1 MGKIVRYEL
10 SNGKSFRAYIPD
22 NATNDTPVFY
32 YSYVVGSNISSDK
45 LWQGYEQ
52 DMLEQNPNSII
63 IIPEDT
69 QLVVGTSNPQT
80 HLYQNDAMEAISIIE
95 KDLNI
100 ETSQFTNG
108 GFSAGFGFAVRTLAH
123 YLEENPDAERQ
134 ALIAVDGV
142 MNDTTNIQTSELEA
156 LKENNT
162 IILSYTQQ
170 KNHQYQARKLGS
182 TGLPILY
189 VVDPTVP
196 ENTPDSMYWGIHD
209 YMTKNFF
216 ASGLYEDLINFI
228 NGKGELPEGFSYR
241 YYDPKTGKIIEI
253 DASNAS
259 EILGITPYEIPTITS
274 FTDISSLK
282 DFTIRSSNETFEKHL
297 NSIKD
302 SIVSSNILSSSNN
315 PSFTSTTKVPNNIPS
330 ITSNFFN
337 TTESLLTKLANDI
350 LQFSR
355 ISVKY
360 KELDESLNNISNN
373 LNEEESNK
381 NIQLSEDTY
390 SKKDDTTTTTTNNWT
405 TTTTNTNT
413 ESTYTNYT
421 NTNNYSDY
429 TNYNS
434 TSNNIETP
442 KEEIK
447 PTDRENYFPEYN
459 KLYSDDNKIVL
470 EYTEDK
476 TAHKVI
482 IHIDNDKIIGID
494 HYYDYQSSTKAEL
507 AKSLILQEYIGNQNI
522 EQLIQKDQYIKI
534 SFKEEMYANLTI
546 DKLKELYYPNYKEI
560 KNTEV

>member
-32 YSYVVGSNISSDK
+32 YSYVVGSNISTDK

-52 DMLEQNPNSII
+52 NMLEQNPNSIV

-69 QLVVGTSNPQT
+69 QLVVGTSNPAS

-100 ETSQFTNG
+100 KTSQFTNG
-108 GFSAGFGFAVRTLAH
+108 GFSAGFGFSVRTLAH
-123 YLEENPDAERQ
+123 YLEENPNAERQ

-170 KNHQYQARKLGS
+170 KNHQYQARKLES

-196 ENTPDSMYWGIHD
+196 ENTPDNLYWGIHD

-216 ASGLYEDLINFI
+216 SSGLYEDLINFI
-228 NGKGELPEGFSYR
+228 NGKGELPKEFSYR
-241 YYDPKTGKIIEI
+241 YYDPKTGKIIAL

-259 EILGITPYEIPTITS
+259 EILGITPYEIPTINS
-274 FTDISSLK
+274 LEDIASLK

-297 NSIKD
+297 NNIKD
-302 SIVSSNILSSSNN
+302 SIVSSNILSASSNL
-315 PSFTSTTKVPNNIPS
+315 SFNSTTKVPSGIPS
-330 ITSNFFN
+330 ITENFFS
-337 TTESLLTKLANDI
+337 TSTSLLTKLSKDI
-350 LQFSR
+350 LEFSN

-360 KELDESLNNISNN
+360 KEVDKELDNIANNINDKTDID
-373 LNEEESNK
+373 K
-381 NIQLSEDTY
+381 NIEQSKEIYSNEDKIKDTPENNPTNWVNINQY
-390 SKKDDTTTTTTNNWT
+390 SGNNAG
-405 TTTTNTNT
+405 
-413 ESTYTNYT
+413 
-421 NTNNYSDY
+421 DY
-429 TNYNS
+429 V
-434 TSNNIETP
+434 NNITYIPTDNIDNKQETI
-442 KEEIK
+442 IK
-447 PTDRENYFPEYN
+447 GTDRENYFPKYDE
-459 KLYSDDNKIVL
+459 LYSDDSKVVL

-476 TAHKVI
+476 TSHKVI
-482 IHIDNDKIIGID
+482 IHIEKDKIIGID
-494 HYYDYQSSTKAEL
+494 HYYDYQTSKKAEL
-507 AKSLILQEYIGNQNI
+507 AKSLILQEYVGNQHI

-534 SFKEEMYANLTI
+534 SFKEEMFSNLTI
-546 DKLKELYYPNYKEI
+546 TELKEQYYSKYKELI

>member
-32 YSYVVGSNISSDK
+32 YSYVVGSNISTDK

-52 DMLEQNPNSII
+52 NMLEQNPNSIV

-69 QLVVGTSNPQT
+69 QLVVGTSNPAS

-100 ETSQFTNG
+100 KTSQFTNG
-108 GFSAGFGFAVRTLAH
+108 GFSAGFGFSVRTLAH
-123 YLEENPDAERQ
+123 YLEENPNAERQ

-170 KNHQYQARKLGS
+170 KNHQYQARKLES

-196 ENTPDSMYWGIHD
+196 ENTPDNLYWGIHD

-216 ASGLYEDLINFI
+216 SSGLYEDLINFI
-228 NGKGELPEGFSYR
+228 NGKGELPKEFSYR
-241 YYDPKTGKIIEI
+241 YYDPKTGKIIAL

-259 EILGITPYEIPTITS
+259 EILGITPYEIPTINS
-274 FTDISSLK
+274 LEDIASLK

-297 NSIKD
+297 NNIKD
-302 SIVSSNILSSSNN
+302 SIVSSNILSASSNL
-315 PSFTSTTKVPNNIPS
+315 SFNSTTKVPSGIPS
-330 ITSNFFN
+330 ITENFFS
-337 TTESLLTKLANDI
+337 TTTSLLTKLSKDI
-350 LQFSR
+350 LEFSN

-360 KELDESLNNISNN
+360 KEVDKELDNIANNINDKTDID
-373 LNEEESNK
+373 K
-381 NIQLSEDTY
+381 NIEQSKEIYSNEDKIKDTPENNPTNWVNINQY
-390 SKKDDTTTTTTNNWT
+390 SGNNAG
-405 TTTTNTNT
+405 
-413 ESTYTNYT
+413 
-421 NTNNYSDY
+421 DY
-429 TNYNS
+429 V
-434 TSNNIETP
+434 NNITYIPTDNIDNKQETI
-442 KEEIK
+442 IK
-447 PTDRENYFPEYN
+447 GTDRENYFPKYDE
-459 KLYSDDNKIVL
+459 LYSDDSKVVL

-476 TAHKVI
+476 TSHKVI
-482 IHIDNDKIIGID
+482 IHIEKDKIIGID
-494 HYYDYQSSTKAEL
+494 HYYDYQTSKKAEL
-507 AKSLILQEYIGNQNI
+507 AKSLILQEYIGNQHI

-534 SFKEEMYANLTI
+534 SFKEEMFSNLTI
-546 DKLKELYYPNYKEI
+546 TELKEQYYSKYKELI

>member
-32 YSYVVGSNISSDK
+32 YSYVVGSNISTDK

-52 DMLEQNPNSII
+52 NMLEQNPNSIV

-69 QLVVGTSNPQT
+69 QLVVGTSNPAS

-100 ETSQFTNG
+100 KTSQFTNG
-108 GFSAGFGFAVRTLAH
+108 GFSAGFGFSVRTLAH
-123 YLEENPDAERQ
+123 YLEENPNAERQ

-170 KNHQYQARKLGS
+170 KNHQYQARKLES

-196 ENTPDSMYWGIHD
+196 ENTPDNLYWGIHD

-216 ASGLYEDLINFI
+216 SSGLYEDLINFI
-228 NGKGELPEGFSYR
+228 NGKGELPKEFSYR
-241 YYDPKTGKIIEI
+241 YYDPKTGKIIAL

-259 EILGITPYEIPTITS
+259 EILGITPYEIPTINS
-274 FTDISSLK
+274 LEDIASLK

-297 NSIKD
+297 NNIKD
-302 SIVSSNILSSSNN
+302 SIVSSNILSASSNL
-315 PSFTSTTKVPNNIPS
+315 SFNSTTKVPSGIPS
-330 ITSNFFN
+330 ITENFFS
-337 TTESLLTKLANDI
+337 TTTSLLTKLSKDI
-350 LQFSR
+350 LEFSN

-360 KELDESLNNISNN
+360 KEVDKELDNIANNINDKTDID
-373 LNEEESNK
+373 K
-381 NIQLSEDTY
+381 NIEQSKEIYSNED
-390 SKKDDTTTTTTNNWT
+390 KIKDTTENNPTNWVNI
-405 TTTTNTNT
+405 NQY
-413 ESTYTNYT
+413 SG
-421 NTNNYSDY
+421 NNAGDY
-429 TNYNS
+429 V
-434 TSNNIETP
+434 NNITYIPTDNIDNKQETI
-442 KEEIK
+442 IK
-447 PTDRENYFPEYN
+447 GTDRENYFPKYDE
-459 KLYSDDNKIVL
+459 LYSDDSKVVL

-476 TAHKVI
+476 TSHKVI
-482 IHIDNDKIIGID
+482 IHIEKDKIIGID
-494 HYYDYQSSTKAEL
+494 HYYDYQTSKKAEL
-507 AKSLILQEYIGNQNI
+507 AKSLILQEYVGNQHI

-534 SFKEEMYANLTI
+534 SFKEEMFSNLTI
-546 DKLKELYYPNYKEI
+546 TELKEQYYSKYKELI

>member
-32 YSYVVGSNISSDK
+32 YSYVVGSNISTDK

-52 DMLEQNPNSII
+52 NMLEQNPNSIV

-69 QLVVGTSNPQT
+69 QLVVGTSNPAS

-100 ETSQFTNG
+100 KTSQFTNG
-108 GFSAGFGFAVRTLAH
+108 GFSAGFGFSVRTLAH
-123 YLEENPDAERQ
+123 YLEENPNAERQ

-170 KNHQYQARKLGS
+170 KNHQYQARKLES

-196 ENTPDSMYWGIHD
+196 ENTPDNLYWGIHD

-216 ASGLYEDLINFI
+216 SSGLYEDLLNFI
-228 NGKGELPEGFSYR
+228 NGKGELPKEFSYR
-241 YYDPKTGKIIEI
+241 YYDPKTGKIIAL

-259 EILGITPYEIPTITS
+259 EILGITPYEIPTINS
-274 FTDISSLK
+274 LEDIASLK

-297 NSIKD
+297 NNIKD
-302 SIVSSNILSSSNN
+302 SIVSSNILSASSNL
-315 PSFTSTTKVPNNIPS
+315 SFNSTTKVPSGIPS
-330 ITSNFFN
+330 ITENFFS
-337 TTESLLTKLANDI
+337 TTTSLLTKLSKDI
-350 LQFSR
+350 LEFSN

-360 KELDESLNNISNN
+360 KEVDKELDNIANNINDKTDID
-373 LNEEESNK
+373 K
-381 NIQLSEDTY
+381 NIEQSKEIYSNEDKIKDTPENNPTNWVNINQY
-390 SKKDDTTTTTTNNWT
+390 SGNNT
-405 TTTTNTNT
+405 G
-413 ESTYTNYT
+413 
-421 NTNNYSDY
+421 DY
-429 TNYNS
+429 V
-434 TSNNIETP
+434 NNITYIPTDNIDNKQETI
-442 KEEIK
+442 IK
-447 PTDRENYFPEYN
+447 GTDRENYFPKYDE
-459 KLYSDDNKIVL
+459 LYSDDSKVVL

-476 TAHKVI
+476 TSHKVI
-482 IHIDNDKIIGID
+482 IHIEKDKIIGID
-494 HYYDYQSSTKAEL
+494 HYYDYQTSKKAEL
-507 AKSLILQEYIGNQNI
+507 AKSLILQEYIGNQHI
-522 EQLIQKDQYIKI
+522 EQLIQKDRYIKI
-534 SFKEEMYANLTI
+534 SFKEEMFSNLTI
-546 DKLKELYYPNYKEI
+546 TELKEQYYSKYKELI

>member
-32 YSYVVGSNISSDK
+32 YSYVVGSNISTDK

-52 DMLEQNPNSII
+52 NMLEQNPNSIV

-69 QLVVGTSNPQT
+69 QLVVGTSNPAS

-100 ETSQFTNG
+100 KTSQFTNG
-108 GFSAGFGFAVRTLAH
+108 GFSAGFGFSVRTLAH
-123 YLEENPDAERQ
+123 YLEENPNAERQ

-170 KNHQYQARKLGS
+170 KNHQYQARKLES

-196 ENTPDSMYWGIHD
+196 ENTPDNLYWGIHD

-216 ASGLYEDLINFI
+216 SSGLYEDLINFI
-228 NGKGELPEGFSYR
+228 NGKGELPKEFSYR
-241 YYDPKTGKIIEI
+241 YYDPKTGKIIAL

-259 EILGITPYEIPTITS
+259 EILGITPYEIPTINS
-274 FTDISSLK
+274 LEDIASLK

-297 NSIKD
+297 NNIKD
-302 SIVSSNILSSSNN
+302 SIVSSNILSASSNL
-315 PSFTSTTKVPNNIPS
+315 SFNSTTKVPSGIPS
-330 ITSNFFN
+330 ITENFFS
-337 TTESLLTKLANDI
+337 TTTSLLTKLSKDI
-350 LQFSR
+350 LEFSN

-360 KELDESLNNISNN
+360 KEVDKELDNIANNINDKTDID
-373 LNEEESNK
+373 K
-381 NIQLSEDTY
+381 NIEQSKEIYSNEDKIKDTPENNPTNWVNINQY
-390 SKKDDTTTTTTNNWT
+390 SGNNT
-405 TTTTNTNT
+405 G
-413 ESTYTNYT
+413 
-421 NTNNYSDY
+421 DY
-429 TNYNS
+429 V
-434 TSNNIETP
+434 NNITYIPTDNIDNKQETI
-442 KEEIK
+442 IK
-447 PTDRENYFPEYN
+447 GTDRENYFPKYDE
-459 KLYSDDNKIVL
+459 LYSDDSKVVL

-476 TAHKVI
+476 TSHKVI
-482 IHIDNDKIIGID
+482 IHIEKDKIIGID
-494 HYYDYQSSTKAEL
+494 HYYDYQTSKKAEL
-507 AKSLILQEYIGNQNI
+507 AKSLILQEYIGNQHI
-522 EQLIQKDQYIKI
+522 EQLIQKDRYIKI
-534 SFKEEMYANLTI
+534 SFKEEMFSNLTI
-546 DKLKELYYPNYKEI
+546 TELKEQYYSKYKELI

>member
-32 YSYVVGSNISSDK
+32 YSYVVGSNISTDK

-52 DMLEQNPNSII
+52 NMLEQNPNSIV

-69 QLVVGTSNPQT
+69 QLVVGTSNPAS

-100 ETSQFTNG
+100 KTSQFTNG
-108 GFSAGFGFAVRTLAH
+108 GFSAGFGFSVRTLAH
-123 YLEENPDAERQ
+123 YLEENPNAERQ

-170 KNHQYQARKLGS
+170 KNHQYQARKLES

-196 ENTPDSMYWGIHD
+196 ENTPDNLYWGIHD

-216 ASGLYEDLINFI
+216 SSGLYEDLINFI
-228 NGKGELPEGFSYR
+228 NGKGELPKEFSYR
-241 YYDPKTGKIIEI
+241 YYDPKTGKIIAL

-259 EILGITPYEIPTITS
+259 EILGITPYEIPTINS
-274 FTDISSLK
+274 LEDIASLK

-297 NSIKD
+297 NNIKD
-302 SIVSSNILSSSNN
+302 SIVSSNILSASSNL
-315 PSFTSTTKVPNNIPS
+315 SFNSTTKVPSGIPS
-330 ITSNFFN
+330 ITENFFS
-337 TTESLLTKLANDI
+337 TTTSLLTKLSKDI
-350 LQFSR
+350 LEFSN

-360 KELDESLNNISNN
+360 KEVDKELDNIANNINDKTDID
-373 LNEEESNK
+373 K
-381 NIQLSEDTY
+381 NIEQSKEIYSNEDKIKDTPENNPTNWININQY
-390 SKKDDTTTTTTNNWT
+390 SGNNT
-405 TTTTNTNT
+405 G
-413 ESTYTNYT
+413 
-421 NTNNYSDY
+421 DY
-429 TNYNS
+429 V
-434 TSNNIETP
+434 NNITYIPTDNIDNKQETI
-442 KEEIK
+442 IK
-447 PTDRENYFPEYN
+447 GTDRENYFPKYDE
-459 KLYSDDNKIVL
+459 LYSDDSKVVL

-476 TAHKVI
+476 TSHKVI
-482 IHIDNDKIIGID
+482 IHIEKDKIIGID
-494 HYYDYQSSTKAEL
+494 HYYDYQTSKKAEL
-507 AKSLILQEYIGNQNI
+507 AKSLILQEYIGNQHI

-534 SFKEEMYANLTI
+534 SFKEEMFSNLTI
-546 DKLKELYYPNYKEI
+546 TELKEQYYSKYKELI

>member
-32 YSYVVGSNISSDK
+32 YSYVVGSNISTDK

-52 DMLEQNPNSII
+52 NMLEQNPNSIV

-69 QLVVGTSNPQT
+69 QLVVGTSNPAS

-100 ETSQFTNG
+100 KTSQFTNG
-108 GFSAGFGFAVRTLAH
+108 GFSAGFGFSVRTLAH
-123 YLEENPDAERQ
+123 YLEENPNAERQ

-170 KNHQYQARKLGS
+170 KNHQYQARKLES

-196 ENTPDSMYWGIHD
+196 ENTPDNLYWGIHD

-216 ASGLYEDLINFI
+216 SSGLYEDLINFI
-228 NGKGELPEGFSYR
+228 NGKGELPKEFSYR
-241 YYDPKTGKIIEI
+241 YYDPKTGKIIAL

-259 EILGITPYEIPTITS
+259 EILGITPYEIPTINS
-274 FTDISSLK
+274 LEDIASLK

-297 NSIKD
+297 NNIKD
-302 SIVSSNILSSSNN
+302 SIVSSNILSASSNL
-315 PSFTSTTKVPNNIPS
+315 SFNSTTKVPSGIPS
-330 ITSNFFN
+330 ITENFFS
-337 TTESLLTKLANDI
+337 TTTSLLTKLSKDI
-350 LQFSR
+350 LEFSN

-360 KELDESLNNISNN
+360 KEVDKELDNIANNINDKTDID
-373 LNEEESNK
+373 K
-381 NIQLSEDTY
+381 NIEQSKEIYSNEDKIKDTPENNPTNWININQY
-390 SKKDDTTTTTTNNWT
+390 SGNNAG
-405 TTTTNTNT
+405 
-413 ESTYTNYT
+413 
-421 NTNNYSDY
+421 DY
-429 TNYNS
+429 V
-434 TSNNIETP
+434 NNITYIPTDNIDNKQETI
-442 KEEIK
+442 IK
-447 PTDRENYFPEYN
+447 GTDRENYFPKYDE
-459 KLYSDDNKIVL
+459 LYSDDSKVVL

-476 TAHKVI
+476 TSHKVI
-482 IHIDNDKIIGID
+482 IHIEKDKIIGID
-494 HYYDYQSSTKAEL
+494 HYYDYQTSKKAEL
-507 AKSLILQEYIGNQNI
+507 AKSLILQEYVGNQHI

-534 SFKEEMYANLTI
+534 SFKEEMFSNLTI
-546 DKLKELYYPNYKEI
+546 TELKEQYYSKYKELI

>member
-22 NATNDTPVFY
+22 NATNDTTVFY
-32 YSYVVGSNISSDK
+32 YSYVVGSNISTDK

-52 DMLEQNPNSII
+52 NMLEQNPNSIV

-69 QLVVGTSNPQT
+69 QLVVGTSNPAS

-100 ETSQFTNG
+100 KTSQFTNG
-108 GFSAGFGFAVRTLAH
+108 GFSAGFGFSVRTLAH
-123 YLEENPDAERQ
+123 YLEENPNAERQ

-170 KNHQYQARKLGS
+170 KNHQYQARKLES

-196 ENTPDSMYWGIHD
+196 ENTPDNLYWGIHD

-216 ASGLYEDLINFI
+216 SSGLYEDLINFI
-228 NGKGELPEGFSYR
+228 NGKGELPKEFSYR
-241 YYDPKTGKIIEI
+241 YYDPKTGKIIAL

-259 EILGITPYEIPTITS
+259 EILGITPYEIPTINS
-274 FTDISSLK
+274 LEDIASLK

-297 NSIKD
+297 NNIKD
-302 SIVSSNILSSSNN
+302 SIVSSNILSASSNL
-315 PSFTSTTKVPNNIPS
+315 SFNSTTKVPSGIPS
-330 ITSNFFN
+330 ITENFFS
-337 TTESLLTKLANDI
+337 TTTSLLTKLSKDI
-350 LQFSR
+350 LEFSN

-360 KELDESLNNISNN
+360 KEVDKELDNIANNINDKTDID
-373 LNEEESNK
+373 K
-381 NIQLSEDTY
+381 NIEQSKEIYSNEDKIKDTPENNPTNWVNINQY
-390 SKKDDTTTTTTNNWT
+390 SGNNAG
-405 TTTTNTNT
+405 
-413 ESTYTNYT
+413 
-421 NTNNYSDY
+421 DY
-429 TNYNS
+429 V
-434 TSNNIETP
+434 NNITYIPTDNIDNKQETI
-442 KEEIK
+442 IK
-447 PTDRENYFPEYN
+447 GTDRENYFPKYDE
-459 KLYSDDNKIVL
+459 LYSDDSKVVL

-476 TAHKVI
+476 TSHKVI
-482 IHIDNDKIIGID
+482 IHIEKDKIIGID
-494 HYYDYQSSTKAEL
+494 HYYDYQTSKKAEL
-507 AKSLILQEYIGNQNI
+507 AKSLILQEYVGNQHI

-534 SFKEEMYANLTI
+534 SFKEEMFSNLTI
-546 DKLKELYYPNYKEI
+546 TELKEQYYSKYKELI

>member
-32 YSYVVGSNISSDK
+32 YSYVVGSNISTDK

-52 DMLEQNPNSII
+52 NMLEQNPNSIV

-69 QLVVGTSNPQT
+69 QLVVGTSNPAS

-100 ETSQFTNG
+100 KTSQFTNG
-108 GFSAGFGFAVRTLAH
+108 GFSAGFGFSVRTLAH
-123 YLEENPDAERQ
+123 YLEENPNAERQ

-170 KNHQYQARKLGS
+170 KNHQYQARKLES

-196 ENTPDSMYWGIHD
+196 ENTPDNLYWGIHD

-216 ASGLYEDLINFI
+216 SSGLYEDLINFI
-228 NGKGELPEGFSYR
+228 NGKGELPKEFSYR
-241 YYDPKTGKIIEI
+241 YYDPKTGKIIAL

-259 EILGITPYEIPTITS
+259 EILGITPYEIPTINS
-274 FTDISSLK
+274 LEDIASLK

-297 NSIKD
+297 NNIKD
-302 SIVSSNILSSSNN
+302 SIVSSNILSASSNL
-315 PSFTSTTKVPNNIPS
+315 SFNSTTKVPSGIPS
-330 ITSNFFN
+330 ITENFFS
-337 TTESLLTKLANDI
+337 TTTSLLTKLSKDI
-350 LQFSR
+350 LEFSN

-360 KELDESLNNISNN
+360 KEVDKELDNIANNINDKTDID
-373 LNEEESNK
+373 K
-381 NIQLSEDTY
+381 NIEQSKEIYSNED
-390 SKKDDTTTTTTNNWT
+390 KIKDTTENNPTNWVNINQYSGN
-405 TTTTNTNT
+405 NTG
-413 ESTYTNYT
+413 
-421 NTNNYSDY
+421 DY
-429 TNYNS
+429 V
-434 TSNNIETP
+434 NNITYIPTDNIDNKQETI
-442 KEEIK
+442 IK
-447 PTDRENYFPEYN
+447 GTDRENYFPKYDE
-459 KLYSDDNKIVL
+459 LYSDDSKVVL

-476 TAHKVI
+476 TSHKVI
-482 IHIDNDKIIGID
+482 IHIEKDKIIGID
-494 HYYDYQSSTKAEL
+494 HYYDYQTSKKAEL
-507 AKSLILQEYIGNQNI
+507 AKSLILQEYVGNQHI

-534 SFKEEMYANLTI
+534 SFKEEMFSNLTI
-546 DKLKELYYPNYKEI
+546 TELKEQYYSKYKELI

>member
-32 YSYVVGSNISSDK
+32 YSYVVGSNISTDK

-52 DMLEQNPNSII
+52 NMLEQNPNSIV

-69 QLVVGTSNPQT
+69 QLVVGTSNPAS

-100 ETSQFTNG
+100 KTSQFTNG
-108 GFSAGFGFAVRTLAH
+108 GFSAGFGFSVRTLAH
-123 YLEENPDAERQ
+123 YLEENPNAERQ

-170 KNHQYQARKLGS
+170 KNHQYQARKLES

-196 ENTPDSMYWGIHD
+196 ENTPDNLYWGIHD

-216 ASGLYEDLINFI
+216 SSGLYEDLINFI
-228 NGKGELPEGFSYR
+228 NGKGELPKEFSYR
-241 YYDPKTGKIIEI
+241 YYDPKTGKIIAL

-259 EILGITPYEIPTITS
+259 EILGITPYEIPTINS
-274 FTDISSLK
+274 LEDIASLK

-297 NSIKD
+297 NNIKD
-302 SIVSSNILSSSNN
+302 SIVSSNILSASSNL
-315 PSFTSTTKVPNNIPS
+315 SFNSTTKVPSGIPS
-330 ITSNFFN
+330 ITENFFS
-337 TTESLLTKLANDI
+337 TTTSLLTKLSKDI
-350 LQFSR
+350 LEFSN

-360 KELDESLNNISNN
+360 KEVDKELDNIANNINDKTDID
-373 LNEEESNK
+373 K
-381 NIQLSEDTY
+381 NIEQSKEIYSNEDKIKDTPENNPTNWVNINQY
-390 SKKDDTTTTTTNNWT
+390 SGNNT
-405 TTTTNTNT
+405 G
-413 ESTYTNYT
+413 
-421 NTNNYSDY
+421 DY
-429 TNYNS
+429 V
-434 TSNNIETP
+434 NNITYIPTDNIDNKQETI
-442 KEEIK
+442 IK
-447 PTDRENYFPEYN
+447 GTDRENYFPKYDE
-459 KLYSDDNKIVL
+459 LYSDDSKVVL

-476 TAHKVI
+476 TSHKVI
-482 IHIDNDKIIGID
+482 IHIEKDKIIGID
-494 HYYDYQSSTKAEL
+494 HYYDYQTSKKAEL
-507 AKSLILQEYIGNQNI
+507 AKSLILQEYIGNQHI

-534 SFKEEMYANLTI
+534 SFKEEMFSNLTI
-546 DKLKELYYPNYKEI
+546 TELKEQYYSKYKELI